1 MRRRDFS
8 ASLLI
13 ASAAIQPLLAQTSE
27 KRRTIAI
34 VASFGETETISET
47 GPGFWRAFFG
57 ELRRLG
63 HVEGHDLIVKRY
75 SAEGHPSRYNDLAQD
90 VVSLNPDVIF
100 LTGNLLA
107 RSFHTWTGTTPIVA
121 TMSDPLETGMVQSL
135 ARPGGYLTGVS
146 EDAGIEI
153 WGKRLELLKEAVP
166 SMVKLA
172 YVGVQ
177 LTRMGATRQAVESA
191 ARRLGISVIGVSVE
205 EPSPAEYRRLSAALV
220 EHTPDAIAVTFGFGG
235 GIVQLAAK
243 QRLPAI
249 YPARGYVD
257 IGGLMAYGS
266 DRTETAR
273 QCANDMHQILGGIKP
288 GEIPI
293 YQATKFELVINLRTA
308 NALDLTLPPL
318 LLARADEVIE

>member
-1 MRRRDFS
+1 MRRREFN

-13 ASAAIQPLLAQTSE
+13 ASAAMQPALAQVLE
-27 KRRTIAI
+27 KRRTIAM
-34 VASFGETETISET
+34 VVTLGEPEAISEARS
-47 GPGFWRAFFG
+47 GFWRAFFG

-63 HVEGHDLIVKRY
+63 HVEGRDLIVERY
-75 SAEGHPSRYNDLAQD
+75 SAEGRPSRYNDLARD

-100 LTGNLLA
+100 VTGNLLA
-107 RSFHTWTGTTPIVA
+107 RIFRTSTATTPIVA

-153 WGKRLELLKEAVP
+153 WGKRVQLLKEAVP
-166 SMVKLA
+166 SMATLA

-177 LTRMGATRQAVESA
+177 LARMGATRQAVESA
-191 ARRLGISVIGVSVE
+191 AQRLGLSVIGVSVE

-220 EHTPDAIAVTFGFGG
+220 EHTPDAIAVTYGFGT

-249 YPARGYVD
+249 YTSRAYVD
-257 IGGLMAYGS
+257 FGGLMAYGS
-266 DRTETAR
+266 DRAETAR
-273 QCANDMHQILGGIKP
+273 QIANDVHQILGGIKP
-288 GEIPI
+288 GDIPI
-293 YQATKFELVINLRTA
+293 YQPTKFELVMNLGTA
-308 NALDLTLPPL
+308 NTLGLTLPQS

>member
-1 MRRRDFS
+1 MRRRDFT

-13 ASAAIQPLLAQTSE
+13 ACAAIQPLLAQAPE
-27 KRRTIAI
+27 KQRTIAI
-34 VASFGETETISET
+34 VASFGKTEAISET
-47 GPGFWRAFFG
+47 GSGFWRGFFG
-57 ELRRLG
+57 ELRCLG
-63 HVEGHDLIVKRY
+63 HVEGRDLIVKRY
-75 SAEGHPSRYNDLAQD
+75 SAEGYPSRYGDLARD

-100 LTGNLLA
+100 LTGNFLA
-107 RSFHTWTGTTPIVA
+107 RRFRTLTVTTPIVA

-135 ARPGGYLTGVS
+135 ARPGGNLTGVS

-166 SMVKLA
+166 SMAKLA

-177 LTRMGATRQAVESA
+177 LTQMGATQTAVESA
-191 ARRLGISVIGVSVE
+191 AQRLGVSAIGVSVE
-205 EPSPAEYRRLSAALV
+205 EPSPAEYHRLSAALV
-220 EHTPDAIAVTFGFGG
+220 EQKPDAMAVTYGFGNE
-235 GIVQLAAK
+235 IVQLAAK

-273 QCANDMHQILGGIKP
+273 QCANDVHQILGGIKP

-293 YQATKFELVINLRTA
+293 YQAAKFELVINLRTA
-308 NALDLTLPPL
+308 NALGLTLSQL